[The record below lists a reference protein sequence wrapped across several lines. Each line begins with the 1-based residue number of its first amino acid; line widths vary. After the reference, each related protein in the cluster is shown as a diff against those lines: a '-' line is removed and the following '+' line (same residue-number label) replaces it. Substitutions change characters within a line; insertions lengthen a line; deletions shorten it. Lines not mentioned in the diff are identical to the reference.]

1 MDLGDEELKATR
13 KLNRVAKESNL
24 EEDIM
29 SEEAFNELIDNL
41 EVVETL
47 TLYGRKGIKENVKK
61 LQKKIKE
68 LEVLEDDLK
77 DKRVVYIDT
86 PEFAENYIPVQK
98 VKDKIEELKK
108 DYEDSKDENGETEYY
123 YPDYTIRKLEEL
135 LEEK

>member
-1 MDLGDEELKATR
+1 M
-13 KLNRVAKESNL
+13 SNI

-68 LEVLEDDLK
+68 LEEE
-77 DKRVVYIDT
+77 I
-86 PEFAENYIPVQK
+86 ENK
-98 VKDKIEELKK
+98 ENKIK
-108 DYEDSKDENGETEYY
+108 YGN
-123 YPDYTIRKLEEL
+123 
-135 LEEK
+135 

>member
-1 MDLGDEELKATR
+1 M
-13 KLNRVAKESNL
+13 SNI

-86 PEFAENYIPVQK
+86 PEFAENYIPKQK
-98 VKDKIEELKK
+98 TIDKMEKLNKEIKNCDEIEAIFKIKQQQVLQ
-108 DYEDSKDENGETEYY
+108 
-123 YPDYTIRKLEEL
+123 EL
-135 LEEK
+135 LEDK

>member
-1 MDLGDEELKATR
+1 MDLEDKELEATR
-13 KLNRVAKESNL
+13 KLNGVVKESNL

-86 PEFAENYIPVQK
+86 PEFA
-98 VKDKIEELKK
+98 DKR
-108 DYEDSKDENGETEYY
+108 
-123 YPDYTIRKLEEL
+123 IRSIRR
-135 LEEK
+135 

>member
-1 MDLGDEELKATR
+1 MSDLDDEELKATR
-13 KLNRVAKESNL
+13 KLNGVVKESNL

-86 PEFAENYIPVQK
+86 PKFAENYIPKQK
-98 VKDKIEELKK
+98 VKDKIEEVHNMKF
-108 DYEDSKDENGETEYY
+108 EDERLNSA
-123 YPDYTIRKLEEL
+123 TIDFAVHKFEEL
-135 LEEK
+135 LEDK